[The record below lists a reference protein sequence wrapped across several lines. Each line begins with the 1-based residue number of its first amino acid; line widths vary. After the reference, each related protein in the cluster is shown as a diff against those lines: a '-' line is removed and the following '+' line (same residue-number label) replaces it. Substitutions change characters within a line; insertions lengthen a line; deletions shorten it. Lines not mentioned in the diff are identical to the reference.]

1 MFIQFVLCSLFI
13 WQIGLIC
20 WLLIRYWLNNKAS
33 VNGGI
38 EEKQHV
44 FKKALKKHPQGAVDI
59 SVDISVVGRS
69 KDLTVCFP
77 SFEQVKLYPSMLQEI
92 PSGISTDSF
101 IWFFILVEICN

>member
-38 EEKQHV
+38 EEKQHI

-59 SVDISVVGRS
+59 SVDRQLVIEEADSAGIEIDNIN
-69 KDLTVCFP
+69 KGK
-77 SFEQVKLYPSMLQEI
+77 VKTQSEKLRKLRK
-92 PSGISTDSF
+92 
-101 IWFFILVEICN
+101 